1 MPGITKAHLMTAVV
15 ALAAVALV
23 AFVQRKVI
31 AVPVI
36 GDYLPK

>member
-1 MPGITKAHLMTAVV
+1 MVSKAHLQI
-15 ALAAVALV
+15 AAVALVVYAAV